1 MWFLTRWLPH
11 SLLFWF
17 WNGRTAVSWRHVEA
31 SCGCKKCRWPLGRFQ
46 GWLHYS
52 VCFFSWYR
60 RLATIFYLFQQLD
73 LWRNFFLAPHF
84 PQKMPVHV
92 GIRHLQ
98 FQQIG
103 RPSGICWHSIS
114 TSRNATTDETRV
126 ENRLTWT
133 KEPKEDILMTSMVQ
147 RRTSWKPS
155 PICLRHGQLYH
166 RQTVGV
172 SNGSTDSICCSGV
185 NGLT

>member
-73 LWRNFFLAPHF
+73 FWRNFFWRHIFRKRCLFMSGSGICNFNKSVGHREF
-84 PQKMPVHV
+84 V
-92 GIRHLQ
+92 GIR
-98 FQQIG
+98 FQPAG
-103 RPSGICWHSIS
+103 TRPRMRRGLRIVWREQK
-114 TSRNATTDETRV
+114 SRKRIFWWRQWCSDAPAGNLVPFACVTA
-126 ENRLTWT
+126 NYIIARL
-133 KEPKEDILMTSMVQ
+133 S
-147 RRTSWKPS
+147 
-155 PICLRHGQLYH
+155 C
-166 RQTVGV
+166 
-172 SNGSTDSICCSGV
+172 STDSICCSGV